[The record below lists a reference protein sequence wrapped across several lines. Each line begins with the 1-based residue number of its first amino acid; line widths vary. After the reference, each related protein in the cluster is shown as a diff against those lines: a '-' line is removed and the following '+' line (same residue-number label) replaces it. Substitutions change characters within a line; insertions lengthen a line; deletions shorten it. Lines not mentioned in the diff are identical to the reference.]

1 MTRAVAPPGW
11 PHQVRPPDAP
21 GWERT
26 AVSWLL
32 DLSPPEFRGYPALT
46 RHSPVLARFAAIHV
60 EACQAGARR
69 GLGEC
74 RTALR
79 DHLDPEAIEAAV
91 ETWEREIARLEALR
105 RSVGLVE
112 EALRGRRFRA
122 RL

>member
-1 MTRAVAPPGW
+1 MSGLVAPPGW
-11 PHQVRPPDAP
+11 PRAVRPPDAP

-26 AVSWLL
+26 AMSWLL
-32 DLSPPEFRGYPALT
+32 DLSPPEFRYYPALT
-46 RHSPVLARFAAIHV
+46 RHAVVLARFVAMHV
-60 EACQAGARR
+60 EACQAAARR
-69 GLGEC
+69 GLSES

-79 DHLDPEAIEAAV
+79 DYLDPEAVEAAV
-91 ETWEREIARLEALR
+91 ETWESELARLEAVH